1 MEIKILNSN
10 ISELTLM
17 ERNKYFIIGTH
28 NGVFHSDEVVACAIL
43 CLLNKGKEI
52 QIIRTRDDSILNQC
66 HICVDIGGRN
76 FDHHQPNFNST
87 RDNGIP
93 YASAG
98 LVWKYYGEKLV
109 FNYMNYNPYFCKH
122 TNLIPAILKKIDD
135 KIISSV
141 DCEDNGISSEKHL
154 FSFISEFLPLWFE
167 RKPDFNKQFYQ
178 ILNIVIEIF
187 EQNIISTI
195 SDVISKNILLYNYN
209 NPKYYSNYI
218 LEIPSQT
225 INWLETVTEI
235 NNNSSNS
242 FDKYIDFVI
251 FPYPTGGWAAQ
262 CVPPNLSHKFEQRI
276 PFPKSWAGQTDELP
290 ELSQVK
296 DATFCHNGSF
306 FVRAKTKEG
315 VIKLCEF
322 AMKSFI
328 DNIVNSIED

>member
-10 ISELTLM
+10 TQLTSK

-52 QIIRTRDDSILNQC
+52 QIIRTRDDLILNQC
-66 HICVDIGGRN
+66 YICVDIGGGN
-76 FDHHQPNFNST
+76 FDHHQPNFNSA

-122 TNLIPAILKKIDD
+122 TDLTHTILKKIDD
-135 KIISSV
+135 TIISLV

-154 FSFISEFLPLWFE
+154 FSFISDFLPLWFE
-167 RKPDFNKQFYQ
+167 RKPDFDKQFYQ
-178 ILNIVIEIF
+178 VLKIVIEVL
-187 EQNIISTI
+187 EQNIIKNI
-195 SDVISKNILLYNYN
+195 SDVISENILLYNYSN
-209 NPKYYSNYI
+209 SKYFSNGI

-225 INWLETVTEI
+225 INWLDTVIKI
-235 NNNSSNS
+235 NDSSTSLCNEN
-242 FDKYIDFVI
+242 IDFVI
-251 FPYPTGGWAAQ
+251 FPYPDGGWAAQ

-276 PFPKSWAGQTDELP
+276 PFPKSWAGQTDKLP
-290 ELSQVK
+290 EISQVT
-296 DATFCHNGSF
+296 DATFCHNGCF
-306 FVRAKTKEG
+306 FVRAKTKES
-315 VIKLCEF
+315 VIKLCRIAIE
-322 AMKSFI
+322 SFI
-328 DNIVNSIED
+328 ANIINAIED